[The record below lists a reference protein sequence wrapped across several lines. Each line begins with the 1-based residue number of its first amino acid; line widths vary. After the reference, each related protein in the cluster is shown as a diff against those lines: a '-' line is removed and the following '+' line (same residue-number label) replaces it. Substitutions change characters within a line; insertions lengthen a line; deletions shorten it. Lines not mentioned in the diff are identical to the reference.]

1 MGTMTSQITSFMI
14 AYSTIYSDADQ
25 RKHQRPASL
34 AFVRGFHRW
43 PVNSRHKGPVTR
55 KMFLFDDI
63 MFDPSLYLRTG
74 GTEHPHPTTEYPYP
88 HPTPTALVPV
98 KFPDM
103 QRGKLQ
109 VSPKHKETQAMS
121 IHLGIC
127 RISLFWILN
136 NFGRYIWLN
145 VFVFVFV
152 FEWMYLYLY
161 LYLNQGWRKYLYLY
175 LYLKNPNFCICICIC
190 IW

>member
-14 AYSTIYSDADQ
+14 VYSTIYSTADQRKHQRPASLAFVRGFHRWPVNSRHKGPVTRKMFLFDDIMFDPSLYLRTGGTEHPHPTTVYSDADQ

-88 HPTPTALVPV
+88 LPPPHPNCSSA
-98 KFPDM
+98 
-103 QRGKLQ
+103 
-109 VSPKHKETQAMS
+109 SE
-121 IHLGIC
+121 
-127 RISLFWILN
+127 ISWYAK
-136 NFGRYIWLN
+136 G
-145 VFVFVFV
+145 
-152 FEWMYLYLY
+152 
-161 LYLNQGWRKYLYLY
+161 
-175 LYLKNPNFCICICIC
+175 
-190 IW
+190 